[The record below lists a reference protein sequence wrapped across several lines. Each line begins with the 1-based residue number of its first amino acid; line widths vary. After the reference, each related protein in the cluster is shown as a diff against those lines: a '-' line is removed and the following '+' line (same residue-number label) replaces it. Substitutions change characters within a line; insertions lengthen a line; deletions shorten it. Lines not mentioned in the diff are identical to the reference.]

1 MNGLAELVQCF
12 VHLGLCV
19 LDGLVGR
26 IDRVGQQIK
35 AFLDWGGETAAG
47 QFNSLRLQKVTK
59 VMKEFV
65 FLDGLH
71 GM

>member
-12 VHLGLCV
+12 VHLGLGV

-26 IDRVGQQIK
+26 IDRVGQQIA
-35 AFLDWGGETAAG
+35 AFLDWGCKTAVG
-47 QFNSLRLQKVTK
+47 QFYSLRFEKFAE

-71 GM
+71 GV